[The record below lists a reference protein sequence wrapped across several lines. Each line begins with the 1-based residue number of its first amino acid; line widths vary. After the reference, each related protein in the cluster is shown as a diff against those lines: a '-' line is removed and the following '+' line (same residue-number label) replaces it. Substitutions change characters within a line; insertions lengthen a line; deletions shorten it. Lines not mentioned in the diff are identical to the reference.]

1 LYDFKH
7 SGHQWYIHFS
17 NFLNNNGFNQLSSDL
32 CIFKKMGR
40 DLVPCIIGV
49 YVDDLLITGIKLEIK
64 KIIYTINKENFQNI
78 EMQQGG
84 LFIRN

>member
-1 LYDFKH
+1 
-7 SGHQWYIHFS
+7 
-17 NFLNNNGFNQLSSDL
+17 
-32 CIFKKMGR
+32 MGR

-64 KIIYTINKENFQNI
+64 KIIYTLNKENFQNI